1 MLGVALGFA
10 IGIPLGRR
18 IDRAHPTQ
26 RPSAL
31 AWTALALSVVA
42 VGLLAG
48 ALLSPLAL
56 SGPAGSAINAT
67 PLSIALSMAGV
78 TAAAWA
84 IARGYRRW
92 VSWTAGGIAALPTV
106 FWIVFALGYLIDL
119 SPAPGDTSHGGARRA
134 LDQLRGAEAVSS
146 R

>member
-1 MLGVALGFA
+1 MVDPDPPRARVERKDHR
-10 IGIPLGRR
+10 P
-18 IDRAHPTQ
+18 DRFD
-26 RPSAL
+26 RL
-31 AWTALALSVVA
+31 RLVA

-78 TAAAWA
+78 TGAVWA
-84 IARGYRRW
+84 VARGDRRW
-92 VSWTAGGIAALPTV
+92 VSWTAGGIAAVPTA

-119 SPAPGDTSHGGARRA
+119 SPAPG
-134 LDQLRGAEAVSS
+134 
-146 R
+146 